1 MALINGSQVS
11 LPLTFGALGA
21 VIGVAPLFW
30 AYSLALMA
38 GGWANRNPPIES
50 DRKP

>member
-1 MALINGSQVS
+1 INGSQVS

-30 AYSLALMA
+30 AYSVALMA
-38 GGWANRNPPIES
+38 GGWANRNPPHES
-50 DRKP
+50 ERNT